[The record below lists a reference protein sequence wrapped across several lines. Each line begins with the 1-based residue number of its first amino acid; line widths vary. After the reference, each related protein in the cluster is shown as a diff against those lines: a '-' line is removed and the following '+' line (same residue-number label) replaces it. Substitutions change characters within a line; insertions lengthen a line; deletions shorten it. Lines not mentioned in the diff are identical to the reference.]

1 MHPEQVLFR
10 VTTIEILRKHIRK
23 MTQDPIKIIAVKVER
38 TVHRG
43 KKSSGHEFSL
53 DERHVRNQT
62 LSIYTPDG
70 IHGRCFCQLC
80 RKVKPYDLMEVNN
93 ILADPKYFF
102 PQTRI
107 ALCLE
112 CSKRFEAIRLLYAQK
127 SKHGDN
133 PFVAKLKHAQI
144 GSAGYIDI
152 PIGKE
157 TIRFT
162 ATHLAEIQEILRTM
176 PR

>member
-1 MHPEQVLFR
+1 MDFSRYKDDSTKVFSSPEKSFYLYGHFEGQ
-10 VTTIEILRKHIRK
+10 ILTPFLKK
-23 MTQDPIKIIAVKVER
+23 FFKKTAGFPKGTFGKPAFNCS
-38 TVHRG
+38 HRFFA
-43 KKSSGHEFSL
+43 KKL
-53 DERHVRNQT
+53 
-62 LSIYTPDG
+62 
-70 IHGRCFCQLC
+70 IH
-80 RKVKPYDLMEVNN
+80 YDLMEVNN
-93 ILADPKYFF
+93 ILAEPKYFF